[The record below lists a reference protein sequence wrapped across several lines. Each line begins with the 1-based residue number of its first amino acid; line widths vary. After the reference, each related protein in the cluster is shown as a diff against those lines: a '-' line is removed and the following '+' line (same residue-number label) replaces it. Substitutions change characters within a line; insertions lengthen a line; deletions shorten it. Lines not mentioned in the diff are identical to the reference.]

1 MLHNT
6 TLRFAYMDFFQHY
19 LGYLVFGESVFIN
32 RFISDIW
39 LFWLYGSLGRTKHV
53 AHISGTQCI
62 LNRDIFGSGSVTNS
76 FYSWSYPVGV
86 WQQGGPTWN
95 LSAGLLKCFYS
106 VTASSSKRGSSEWTG
121 PPSRTAKKVRSA
133 KVIFPTGW
141 AIPTISGQ
149 NSVLTLEGMSRAL
162 WRSMVWASSRRFGD
176 SEFWNYHCERE
187 WISAKPDI
195 NFFFPPRNWMQQ
207 QRKNA
212 IDDDGEVVK
221 LDRKM
226 AVTLNWMALWRPDL
240 VLLIEGFD
248 FPFKKVVV
256 ISELGKIT

>member
-106 VTASSSKRGSSEWTG
+106 VKFQEGFQRMNRPSIPDCKKGQKCKSNFPDRVSYSNHFWTKFRPDSWRNVQGTVAEHGLSFISEVWWLWILELPLWERVNLRQTWHQFLF
-121 PPSRTAKKVRSA
+121 PPSQLNAAAAKECHR
-133 KVIFPTGW
+133 
-141 AIPTISGQ
+141 
-149 NSVLTLEGMSRAL
+149 
-162 WRSMVWASSRRFGD
+162 WRRRG
-176 SEFWNYHCERE
+176 RQ
-187 WISAKPDI
+187 A
-195 NFFFPPRNWMQQ
+195 
-207 QRKNA
+207 
-212 IDDDGEVVK
+212 
-221 LDRKM
+221 
-226 AVTLNWMALWRPDL
+226 RP
-240 VLLIEGFD
+240 
-248 FPFKKVVV
+248 
-256 ISELGKIT
+256 

>member
-106 VTASSSKRGSSEWTG
+106 VKFQEGFQRMNRPSIPDCKKGQKCKSNFPDRVSYSNHFGTKFRSDSWRNVQGTVAEHGLSFISEVWWLWILELPLWERVNLRQTWHQFLFPPPFLAIECSSERM
-121 PPSRTAKKVRSA
+121 P
-133 KVIFPTGW
+133 
-141 AIPTISGQ
+141 
-149 NSVLTLEGMSRAL
+149 
-162 WRSMVWASSRRFGD
+162 
-176 SEFWNYHCERE
+176 
-187 WISAKPDI
+187 
-195 NFFFPPRNWMQQ
+195 
-207 QRKNA
+207 
-212 IDDDGEVVK
+212 
-221 LDRKM
+221 
-226 AVTLNWMALWRPDL
+226 
-240 VLLIEGFD
+240 
-248 FPFKKVVV
+248 
-256 ISELGKIT
+256 

>member
-106 VTASSSKRGSSEWTG
+106 VKFQEGFQRMNRPSIPDCKKGQKCKSNFPDRVSYSNHFGTKFRSDSWRNVQGTGGAWFELHLGGLVTLNFGITTVRESES
-121 PPSRTAKKVRSA
+121 PPNLTS
-133 KVIFPTGW
+133 
-141 AIPTISGQ
+141 ISF
-149 NSVLTLEGMSRAL
+149 SPSL
-162 WRSMVWASSRRFGD
+162 
-176 SEFWNYHCERE
+176 
-187 WISAKPDI
+187 
-195 NFFFPPRNWMQQ
+195 PRNWMQ